1 MTHLSD
7 YRRLLLKRHHQPWAD
22 ATVMLG
28 GGGAR
33 GLAHLGALR
42 ALGHSGIGVGRLVG
56 VSMGALMAAMC
67 AAERDVER
75 VEMLAREFL
84 ESDRY
89 RSLQQRVTGK
99 AAGAPRGNTNNPSW
113 TRRFRDLLWT
123 TKAFGRAVASE
134 SLIPSTILE
143 GIVDAL
149 LPDIDIED
157 LRKPLFLIAVDLQS
171 GERVVISRGSLRR
184 AVVASMSIPG
194 VFPAVEIDGRR
205 LSDVGVYDAVPCD
218 VARELMRSDQ
228 TTEHSDGND
237 PTGDLIVVD
246 VSLKNSSEVL
256 CETALQSMLRVQELA
271 EIRIRERQL
280 ELADIVVLPEVG
292 DVPWYDFTQPE
303 PLIQAG
309 YQAVQR
315 ALKHSK
321 AECRGLQRSAPGP
334 TMPVADTRR
343 TNSLPPAYAK
353 SLIRTPP

>member
-1 MTHLSD
+1 MNGISD
-7 YRRLLLKRHHQPWAD
+7 YRRLLLQRHQQPLAD

-42 ALGHSGIGVGRLVG
+42 ALGHSGIGVQRLVG

-75 VEMLAREFL
+75 VEMLARDFL

-89 RSLQQRVTGK
+89 RSLQQRVMGK
-99 AAGAPRGNTNNPSW
+99 AAGAPRSGSDDTSW

-171 GERVVISRGSLRR
+171 GERVVLSRGSLRR

-218 VARELMRSDQ
+218 VARELMRLDRPEEAVASDAS
-228 TTEHSDGND
+228 ELGE
-237 PTGDLIVVD
+237 LIVVD
-246 VSLKNSSEVL
+246 VSLTKSDAVV

-280 ELADIVVLPEVG
+280 ELADVVVRPDVG
-292 DVPWYDFTQPE
+292 EVPWYDFTQPE
-303 PLIQAG
+303 PLINAG
-309 YQAVQR
+309 YDAVKR
-315 ALKHSK
+315 ALREKETGSMNPANPTSIAGSFVHSNP
-321 AECRGLQRSAPGP
+321 APQP
-334 TMPVADTRR
+334 
-343 TNSLPPAYAK
+343 
-353 SLIRTPP
+353 